1 MNDLS
6 SNPDILN
13 HVNPMSTHTS
23 QLGFSSTSVG
33 GKRRSRFRRS
43 RRHKSRRHKSRRH
56 KSRRHKSRR
65 HKSRRH
71 KSRRHRSRRHR
82 SRRHRSRRHRS
93 RRQRGGVNPIYR
105 TYSTSLEPGH
115 NGIYA
120 NGPSVGKIIE
130 KYD

>member
-33 GKRRSRFRRS
+33 GKRRSRFRR
-43 RRHKSRRHKSRRH
+43 
-56 KSRRHKSRR
+56 SRR